1 MGGSDHLPRHFPMC
15 AIPRESQFISP
26 NTTGI
31 TVNPGPERALFYA
44 SQAWPGS
51 EYHSPSSAKDGGA
64 VHCPLSQ
71 GICMLKRIITSAK
84 GKAAPHRLSGL
95 SRKGRVCQYEE
106 RLPRNTDVTHGGQA
120 AHSGFRLIW
129 TWKGGW
135 KPSARGESSKPELSS
150 HQGLLSCS
158 LSPGLAS
165 LSSLQVWTCFLP
177 SSQV

>member
-1 MGGSDHLPRHFPMC
+1 MRHP
-15 AIPRESQFISP
+15 QGISVHFTQHHRNYSEP
-26 NTTGI
+26 WAGKSSVLRLT
-31 TVNPGPERALFYA
+31 GPEQPRVEVHR
-44 SQAWPGS
+44 PVS
-51 EYHSPSSAKDGGA
+51 ESHSPSSAKDGGA

-84 GKAAPHRLSGL
+84 GKAAQHRLSGL

-129 TWKGGW
+129 TWKGGR

-165 LSSLQVWTCFLP
+165 LSSLQVWTCFLL